1 MALIMFFFQA
11 EDGIRDSSV
20 TGVQTCALPISNG
33 GILGRQIELISADTG
48 GDAVDA
54 VPALRKLINIDQVNL
69 IIGPTSIEAQ
79 AVLPILQQSKIPDI
93 IFGGTTQ
100 LDTLVSKYIW
110 RAYPSDSELGIAMAR
125 YAIDKGYTRA
135 AILFASNESAQTLV
149 APIQGAFKRHGG
161 TMGANISVIPG
172 QSSYRSEIDQLY
184 AAHPQVVFTQ
194 ADPQTGATLFSEI
207 KELKGLGLPFIGTDA
222 PAGSDFVKAITP
234 QVATQMLTALT
245 GSSQPGRART
255 LLTPFYLKK
264 YGTAPVQLADYSYD
278 GLLLLALAADPAGST
293 NGDAV

>member
-69 IIGPTSIEAQ
+69 IIGPTSIKAQ

-93 IFGGTTQ
+93 VFGGTTQ

-110 RAYPSDSELGIAMAR
+110 RAYPSGTELGIGMPR
-125 YAIDKGYTRA
+125 Y
-135 AILFASNESAQTLV
+135 TL
-149 APIQGAFKRHGG
+149 
-161 TMGANISVIPG
+161 
-172 QSSYRSEIDQLY
+172 D
-184 AAHPQVVFTQ
+184 
-194 ADPQTGATLFSEI
+194 
-207 KELKGLGLPFIGTDA
+207 
-222 PAGSDFVKAITP
+222 
-234 QVATQMLTALT
+234 
-245 GSSQPGRART
+245 
-255 LLTPFYLKK
+255 
-264 YGTAPVQLADYSYD
+264 
-278 GLLLLALAADPAGST
+278 
-293 NGDAV
+293 